1 MAKKLDIEIE
11 YAVTSGYFREAVR
24 GMQDVMREHDY
35 DIRSFKFILG
45 EEGTFDV
52 RIDGDLVFSGRGSGR
67 FPSDDEIESAIK
79 ARLADGAWNDVLR
92 LVRYNVFRFWRT
104 ALAVTRMN
112 RKGVR

>member
-24 GMQDVMREHDY
+24 VMQDVMREHDY

-79 ARLADGAWNDVLR
+79 ARLADGAWNDVLH
-92 LVRYNVFRFWRT
+92 LVSYTVFRFWRT